1 MKTRTSCTTLEAV
14 HTHTHTHTH
23 TYSVLSEWSKGGSRE
38 HRDVVL
44 LPRDLI

>member
-1 MKTRTSCTTLEAV
+1 MKKVETRNALCSREN
-14 HTHTHTHTH
+14 
-23 TYSVLSEWSKGGSRE
+23 SFRQKWSKGGSRE